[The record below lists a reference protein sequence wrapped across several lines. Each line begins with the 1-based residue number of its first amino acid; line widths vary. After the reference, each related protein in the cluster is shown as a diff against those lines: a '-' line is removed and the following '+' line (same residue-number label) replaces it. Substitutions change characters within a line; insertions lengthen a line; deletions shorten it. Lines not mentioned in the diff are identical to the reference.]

1 MIAGGWAHQA
11 GEHARPLHNAQL
23 CRHFPRCS
31 RRLGAASSRLRW
43 KKLLRSLTDAAEVLE
58 IGAALI
64 ENDL

>member
-43 KKLLRSLTDAAEVLE
+43 KKLRSLTDAA
-58 IGAALI
+58 GAREWGGL
-64 ENDL
+64 DRK